1 MGDARGPGRLVV
13 ALTGVPGCG
22 KTTIADALAA
32 RQGVRVVRLNDLAR
46 DAGLL
51 TERDEARGSFVVDV
65 DALAERL
72 NAEVAEARVV
82 VAEGHFAHEM
92 DADLVVL
99 LRCDPLVLVER
110 LRARGW
116 SEAKVR
122 ENVEAEA
129 LDVLAQDV
137 LDAGLPAVE
146 LDVTGLG
153 VDDAARKVWAIV
165 EGGPEALKGDAVGT
179 ARWRLESLPWS

>member
-1 MGDARGPGRLVV
+1 MPRNVI
-13 ALTGVPGCG
+13 ALTGVPGSG
-22 KTTIADALAA
+22 KTTIAARLKEKAA
-32 RQGVRVVRLNDLAR
+32 RVVHLNDFAR

-51 TERDEARGSFVVDV
+51 QELDEQRGSFVVDV
-65 DALAERL
+65 DALADKL
-72 NAEVAEARVV
+72 NASIQDAQGIILV
-82 VAEGHFAHEM
+82 EGHFAHEM

-116 SEAKVR
+116 AEAKVR

-129 LDVLAQDV
+129 LDVLAGDA

-146 LDVTGLG
+146 LDVSRLS
-153 VDDAARKVWAIV
+153 VDAAAEAVWEIV
-165 EGGPEALKGDAVGT
+165 ERGPQALKGASVGT
-179 ARWRLESLPWS
+179 ARWSLESLPWF

>member
-1 MGDARGPGRLVV
+1 MPRTIV
-13 ALTGVPGCG
+13 ALTGVPGTG
-22 KTTIADALAA
+22 KTTIASALQEKA
-32 RQGVRVVRLNDLAR
+32 RVVHLNDFAR

-51 TERDEARGSFVVDV
+51 HELDEARGSFVVDV

-72 NAEVAEARVV
+72 NDALRGVQRGVV
-82 VAEGHFAHEM
+82 LVEGHFAHEM

-116 SEAKVR
+116 AEGKVR

-129 LDVLAQDV
+129 LDVLAGEV
-137 LDAGLPAVE
+137 LDLAEGVGVRAVE
-146 LDVTGLG
+146 VDVTRLG
-153 VDDAARKVWAIV
+153 VEEAAEAVWGIV
-165 EGGPEALKGDAVGT
+165 ESDPQALKGDRVGT
-179 ARWRLESLPWS
+179 ARWSLESLPWF